1 MNEIVE
7 HQNYSEFSR
16 KILLPGATSEEVV
29 SILEFSYEY
38 ITTLRQEI
46 IQNYWIDTYVNLL
59 RESSWKSKS
68 LLSFE
73 DFYEFPWVRNNIQCF
88 FYDNYVWE
96 VYRSQGFYK
105 KFASENPELDQ
116 RLKELYNRKRII
128 YKKSEKDKLELGNS
142 LNYDNRTNVYKK
154 YHAHIKMIL
163 LYQAYKIMHWY
174 NEVKTNHDLFV

>member
-46 IQNYWIDTYVNLL
+46 IQNYWIDTYIYLL
-59 RESSWKSKS
+59 KESIWKSKS

-73 DFYEFPWVRNNIQCF
+73 DFYEFPWVRNNIHCF
-88 FYDNYVWE
+88 FFENYVWN
-96 VYRSQGFYK
+96 VYRSQEFYK
-105 KFASENPELDQ
+105 KFASENLELDQ
-116 RLKELYNRKRII
+116 RLKELYHRKRII
-128 YKKSEKDKLELGNS
+128 YKKSEKENPELRHNLS
-142 LNYDNRTNVYKK
+142 YDNRLNVYKK
-154 YHAHIKMIL
+154 YRAHIKMRL
-163 LYQAYKIMHWY
+163 LYQAYKIMLSY
-174 NEVKTNHDLFV
+174 DEVKSNHDLFV